1 MQVFGIVGKPV
12 SHSRSPAL
20 HNAAFAA
27 AGVDAVYVPLLT
39 DDLPRML
46 AAFAP
51 PAFPGFNGFSVT
63 IPHKARAPAP
73 PADPWTLDCADA
85 APCLI
90 RQNS

>member
-1 MQVFGIVGKPV
+1 MGKPV

-20 HNAAFAA
+20 HNAAFEA

-51 PAFPGFNGFSVT
+51 PAFPGFDGFSVT
-63 IPHKARAPAP
+63 IPHKAHALQRP
-73 PADPWTLDCADA
+73 PLNLGSYSALMLPCA
-85 APCLI
+85 
-90 RQNS
+90 